1 MLPPENLEFLCA
13 PGGRFSVRERLGRE
27 GRMEKLWNV
36 LLGAGRVYV
45 AELIGYPGT

>member
-1 MLPPENLEFLCA
+1 MLPPENMEFLCA
-13 PGGRFSVRERLGRE
+13 PGGRFSAQERLGGE

-45 AELIGYPGT
+45 AELISYLGT